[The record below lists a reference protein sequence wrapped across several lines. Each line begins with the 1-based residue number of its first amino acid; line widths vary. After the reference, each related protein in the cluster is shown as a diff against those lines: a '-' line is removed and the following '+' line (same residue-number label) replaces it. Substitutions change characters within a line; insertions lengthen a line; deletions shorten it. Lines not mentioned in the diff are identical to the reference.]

1 MKRTIALLF
10 ACLMIVTTVPANVA
24 AQSSDSIAFG
34 IEYDYSNINADV
46 ESMIGLDLTEIFQEV
61 MAAGDDAGIDLLIGR
76 VTTGTTT
83 IVFEQYDGDIA
94 TLDVDG
100 TPTDFSTKITELTVR
115 HGVLDDFAVNAEW
128 DDSYAGIELTV
139 GYDAEQLFNADVLYT
154 EYFDANMG
162 LHGMDMEM
170 DIDAM
175 IEYSV
180 GISGELSGDG
190 ESLPFDVELKIGTS
204 YEINNGLLEVRM
216 DEPSP
221 VYNEMANLQP
231 GEQLAW
237 SCGDDDHD
245 DDHDDHGD
253 DHNDHDD
260 HGDDHDDHDDH
271 GDDHDDGEIEITD
284 QCSERNIHY
293 ETATSV
299 VFELTGIPTEELGL
313 PAGDF
318 DISITDS
325 VTDLYDGEVE
335 LFFMGGVME
344 LLDEPTQMITIDDGS
359 TLEVH
364 QAYASPTPLAFP
376 AMWAMMWANSV
387 VGSGDYPTIVDA
399 LMGNANFE
407 EIFGDFADG
416 ISGDGDD
423 DEDYFVCANL
433 NEISRDY
440 VNDGYDDCEDNSD
453 EEFWCTDNEGNSWQI
468 SAWDVNNG
476 WEDCPN
482 GEDET
487 MGPQYDLYI
496 EMLSS
501 SEDEMEFD
509 YSVNGLDYNEDYEI
523 SWTVTND
530 EGTTSDAGSM
540 VVTQKDDA
548 YGYEMASIDGP
559 GEYCIDVEVT
569 RLSDDVIISEEERC
583 DSVSRDLEPS
593 DKVVT
598 IVEAIGESTLENAL
612 EIFGDN
618 LDNRLSNF
626 EDDFDVAYEDGMAY
640 ALFDAEEDRFVGFQL
655 VASPGGTQW
664 YTLIGPESNAY
675 GTPTRGVSVTYFTG
689 IAAQEE
695 AEVIEDQTELADLV
709 DLTTHNTNEVEAVNE
724 GIDPET
730 LPDEEVPDI
739 TNVTEEDVSSFLPFV
754 SPLMTVSIIALAG
767 MFVTIRS
774 KDEE

>member
-10 ACLMIVTTVPANVA
+10 ACLMIVTTIPANVA
-24 AQSSDSIAFG
+24 AQDAEPIAFG
-34 IEYDYSNINADV
+34 IEYDYSNLNADI

-83 IVFEQYDGDIA
+83 IVFEQYDGDMV

-128 DDSYAGIELTV
+128 DDSYAGIELTI

-170 DIDAM
+170 EIDAM

-221 VYNEMANLQP
+221 VYNEMTNLQP
-231 GEQLAW
+231 GELLGW
-237 SCGDDDHD
+237 SCNADEGSDSPSTSD
-245 DDHDDHGD
+245 
-253 DHNDHDD
+253 
-260 HGDDHDDHDDH
+260 
-271 GDDHDDGEIEITD
+271 DDGEIGVTD

-335 LFFMGGVME
+335 LFFMGGAMK
-344 LLDEPTQMITIDDGS
+344 LLDEPSQMITIDDGS

-399 LMGNANFE
+399 LMGNDNFE

-416 ISGDGDD
+416 ISGDGED

-440 VNDGYDDCEDNSD
+440 VYDGYDDCEDNSD

-468 SAWDVNNG
+468 SVWDVNNG

-487 MGPQYDLYI
+487 MGPQYDIYI
-496 EMLSS
+496 YMMGS

-509 YSVNGLDYNEDYEI
+509 YEVHGLDDNEDYEV

-540 VVTQKDDA
+540 AVTDQYDV
-548 YGYEMASIDGP
+548 YNSEIASINGP
-559 GEYCIDVEVT
+559 GEYCIDIEVT
-569 RLSDDVIISEEERC
+569 RLSDDVMISESQEC
-583 DSVSRDLEPS
+583 DSVSRDMEPS
-593 DKVVT
+593 DKVIT

-612 EIFGDN
+612 EIFGEN
-618 LDNRLSNF
+618 LENRLSNF

-640 ALFDAEEDRFVGFQL
+640 ALFDTEDDRFVGFQV

-664 YTLIGPESNAY
+664 YTLIGPQSNAY

-689 IAAQEE
+689 LAAQEE

-709 DLTTHNTNEVEAVNE
+709 DLTTHNTDEVEAVNE

-730 LPDEEVPDI
+730 LPDDPVEPEGSTNEESNTTQD
-739 TNVTEEDVSSFLPFV
+739 EVSSLLPFV

>member
-1 MKRTIALLF
+1 MKRTVALLF
-10 ACLMIVTTVPANVA
+10 ACLMIVTTIPANVA
-24 AQSSDSIAFG
+24 AQDAVPEPIAFG

-46 ESMIGLDLTEIFQEV
+46 ESMIGLDLTEVFQEV
-61 MAAGDDAGIDLLIGR
+61 MAAGDDAGIDLLVGR
-76 VTTGTTT
+76 VTTGSTT
-83 IVFEQYDGDIA
+83 IVFEQYDGDMA
-94 TLDVDG
+94 TLEVDG
-100 TPTDFSTKITELTVR
+100 VQTDFSTKITELTVR
-115 HGVLDDFAVNAEW
+115 HGVLDDFAINAEW

-154 EYFDANMG
+154 EYFDADMG

-221 VYNEMANLQP
+221 VYNEMTNLQP
-231 GEQLAW
+231 GELLAW
-237 SCGDDDHD
+237 SCDGDEGSDPPSIS
-245 DDHDDHGD
+245 
-253 DHNDHDD
+253 N
-260 HGDDHDDHDDH
+260 
-271 GDDHDDGEIEITD
+271 DDGEIGVTD
-284 QCSERNIHY
+284 QCSDRNIHY
-293 ETATSV
+293 DTATSV

-325 VTDLYDGEVE
+325 VTDTYDGEVE
-335 LFFMGGVME
+335 LFFMGGAME
-344 LLDEPTQMITIDDGS
+344 LLDEPSQMITIDDGS

-407 EIFGDFADG
+407 EIFGDIADDIENDLDG
-416 ISGDGDD
+416 GDD
-423 DEDYFVCANL
+423 DNEYYFTCANL
-433 NEISRDY
+433 NEIPEDY
-440 VNDGYDDCEDNSD
+440 MQDGYDDCGDNSD
-453 EEFWCTDNEGNSWQI
+453 EEFFC
-468 SAWDVNNG
+468 NNG
-476 WEDCPN
+476 EEIPPGWVNDGYEDCQN

-487 MGPQYDLYI
+487 MGPQYNIYI
-496 EMLSS
+496 DMMDA

-509 YSVNGLDYNEDYEI
+509 YSVNGLDYNEDYEV
-523 SWTVTND
+523 SWTVTDD
-530 EGTTSDAGSM
+530 EGTTSDAGSIA
-540 VVTQKDDA
+540 VTQDDYA
-548 YGYEMASIDGP
+548 YGYATASINGP

-569 RLSDDVIISEEERC
+569 RLSDDVMISEEERC

-593 DKVVT
+593 DKVIT
-598 IVEAIGESTLENAL
+598 IVEAIGDSTLENAL

-618 LDNRLSNF
+618 LENRLSNF
-626 EDDFDVAYEDGMAY
+626 EDDFDIAYEDGMAY
-640 ALFDAEEDRFVGFQL
+640 ALFDAEDDRFVGFQV

-664 YTLIGPESNAY
+664 YTLIGPDSNAY
-675 GTPTRGVSVTYFTG
+675 GTPSRGVSITYFTG
-689 IAAQEE
+689 LAAQEE

-709 DLTTHNTNEVEAVNE
+709 DLTSHNTNEVEAVNE

-730 LPDEEVPDI
+730 LPEEVIPIVENLTDADG
-739 TNVTEEDVSSFLPFV
+739 TGLLPFV
-754 SPLMTVSIIALAG
+754 SPLMTISMIALAG

>member
-10 ACLMIVTTVPANVA
+10 ACLMIVTTIPANVA
-24 AQSSDSIAFG
+24 AQDAEPIAFG
-34 IEYDYSNINADV
+34 IEYDYSNINADI

-83 IVFEQYDGDIA
+83 IVFEQYDGDMV

-115 HGVLDDFAVNAEW
+115 HGILDDFAVNAEW

-154 EYFDANMG
+154 EYFDGNMG

-170 DIDAM
+170 EIDAM

-221 VYNEMANLQP
+221 VYSEMTNLQP

-237 SCGDDDHD
+237 SCNSDEGSDPASVSD
-245 DDHDDHGD
+245 
-253 DHNDHDD
+253 
-260 HGDDHDDHDDH
+260 
-271 GDDHDDGEIEITD
+271 DDGEIGVTD

-335 LFFMGGVME
+335 LFFMGGVMQ
-344 LLDEPTQMITIDDGS
+344 LLDEPSQMITIDDGS

-423 DEDYFVCANL
+423 DDEDYFVCANL
-433 NEISRDY
+433 NEISRDFMD
-440 VNDGYDDCEDNSD
+440 DGYDDCGDNSD
-453 EEFWCTDNEGNSWQI
+453 EEFWCTDNDGNSWQI
-468 SAWDVNNG
+468 SPWSVNDG

-496 EMLSS
+496 NMMGS
-501 SEDEMEFD
+501 SEDEMEFE
-509 YSVNGLDYNEDYEI
+509 YSVYGLDDNEDYEV

-540 VVTQKDDA
+540 AVTDQNDVLEA
-548 YGYEMASIDGP
+548 EIAEINGP
-559 GEYCIDVEVT
+559 GEYCVDVEVT
-569 RLSDDVIISEEERC
+569 RLSDDVMISESQEC
-583 DSVSRDLEPS
+583 DSVSRDMEPS
-593 DKVVT
+593 DKVIT

-612 EIFGDN
+612 EIFGEN
-618 LDNRLSNF
+618 LENRLSNF

-640 ALFDAEEDRFVGFQL
+640 ALFDTEDDRFVGFQL

-689 IAAQEE
+689 IAAQQE

-709 DLTTHNTNEVEAVNE
+709 DLTTHNTDEVEAVNE

-730 LPDEEVPDI
+730 LPDDPVDPEGSTNEESNTTQD
-739 TNVTEEDVSSFLPFV
+739 EVSSLLPFV

>member
-10 ACLMIVTTVPANVA
+10 TCLMIVTTIPANVA
-24 AQSSDSIAFG
+24 AEDAEPIAFG
-34 IEYDYSNINADV
+34 IEYDYSNINTDI

-83 IVFEQYDGDIA
+83 IVFEQYDGDMV

-128 DDSYAGIELTV
+128 DDSYAGIELTI

-221 VYNEMANLQP
+221 VYNEMTNLQP
-231 GEQLAW
+231 GEQLTW
-237 SCGDDDHD
+237 SCNADEGSDSPSTS
-245 DDHDDHGD
+245 
-253 DHNDHDD
+253 
-260 HGDDHDDHDDH
+260 
-271 GDDHDDGEIEITD
+271 DDGGEIGVTD

-335 LFFMGGVME
+335 LFFMGGVMQ
-344 LLDEPTQMITIDDGS
+344 LLDEPSQMITIDDGS

-416 ISGDGDD
+416 ITGGDGDD

-433 NEISRDY
+433 NEISRDFMD
-440 VNDGYDDCEDNSD
+440 DGYDDCGDNSD
-453 EEFWCTDNEGNSWQI
+453 EEFWCTDNDGNSWQI
-468 SAWDVNNG
+468 SPWSVNDG

-487 MGPQYDLYI
+487 MGPQYDIYI
-496 EMLSS
+496 NMMGS

-509 YSVNGLDYNEDYEI
+509 YEVHGLDDNEDYEV

-540 VVTQKDDA
+540 AVTDQYDV
-548 YGYEMASIDGP
+548 YNSEIASINGP
-559 GEYCIDVEVT
+559 GEYCIDIEVT
-569 RLSDDVIISEEERC
+569 RLSDDVMISESQEC
-583 DSVSRDLEPS
+583 DSVSRDMEPS
-593 DKVVT
+593 DKVIT

-612 EIFGDN
+612 EIFGEN
-618 LDNRLSNF
+618 LENRLSNF
-626 EDDFDVAYEDGMAY
+626 EDDFDIAYEDGMAY
-640 ALFDAEEDRFVGFQL
+640 ALFDTEDDRFVGFQV

-675 GTPTRGVSVTYFTG
+675 GTPTRGVSITYFTG

-709 DLTTHNTNEVEAVNE
+709 DLTTHNTDEVEAVNE

-730 LPDEEVPDI
+730 LPEDPVDPEGGTEGETNTTQEEA
-739 TNVTEEDVSSFLPFV
+739 SSLLPFV
-754 SPLMTVSIIALAG
+754 SPLMTVSMIALAG

>member
-10 ACLMIVTTVPANVA
+10 TCLMIVTTIPANVA
-24 AQSSDSIAFG
+24 AEDSDPIAFG
-34 IEYDYSNINADV
+34 IEYDYSNLNADV
-46 ESMIGLDLTEIFQEV
+46 ESMIGLDLTEVFQEV

-76 VTTGTTT
+76 VTSGTTT
-83 IVFEQYDGDIA
+83 IVFEQYDGDTA
-94 TLDVDG
+94 TVDVDG
-100 TPTDFSTKITELTVR
+100 TPTDFATKITELTVR

-128 DDSYAGIELTV
+128 DDSYAGIELTI

-154 EYFDANMG
+154 EYFDDNME

-190 ESLPFDVELKIGTS
+190 EALPFDVELKIGTS
-204 YEINNGLLEVRM
+204 YEINNGLIEIRM
-216 DEPSP
+216 NEPSP
-221 VYNEMANLQP
+221 LYNKMVNLQP
-231 GEQLAW
+231 GEELYW
-237 SCGDDDHD
+237 SCGDDAEAPSVS
-245 DDHDDHGD
+245 
-253 DHNDHDD
+253 N
-260 HGDDHDDHDDH
+260 
-271 GDDHDDGEIEITD
+271 DDGEIRVTD
-284 QCSERNIHY
+284 QCPERNIHY

-335 LFFMGGVME
+335 IFFMGGGMQ
-344 LLDEPTQMITIDDGS
+344 LLDEPSQTITIDDGS

-364 QAYASPTPLAFP
+364 QAYASPTPIAFP

-387 VGSGDYPTIVDA
+387 VGSGDYPTIVDS
-399 LMGNANFE
+399 LIGNENFD
-407 EIFGDFADG
+407 EIFGSMIDDIG
-416 ISGDGDD
+416 NDD
-423 DEDYFVCANL
+423 DDDNYFVCANL

-440 VNDGYDDCEDNSD
+440 MDDGYDDCEDNSD
-453 EEFWCTDNEGNSWQI
+453 EEFWCTDDDGNSWDI
-468 SAWDVNNG
+468 GPWGVNDG

-487 MGPQYDLYI
+487 MGPQYDIYI
-496 EMLSS
+496 DMMET
-501 SEDEMEFD
+501 SEDDIEFE
-509 YSVNGLDYNEDYEI
+509 YSIYGLDYDEDYEV

-530 EGTTSDAGSM
+530 EDTTLDAGSKA
-540 VVTQKDDA
+540 VSGDYQIYGDDT
-548 YGYEMASIDGP
+548 ASINGP
-559 GEYCIDVEVT
+559 GEYCIDVQVT
-569 RLSDDVIISEEERC
+569 RVNDNVMVSEEQEC
-583 DSVSRDLEPS
+583 DSVSRDMEPS
-593 DKVVT
+593 DKVKT

-612 EIFGDN
+612 EIFGTN
-618 LDNRLSNF
+618 LENRLSSF
-626 EDDFDVAYEDGMAY
+626 EDDFDIAYEDGMAY
-640 ALFDAEEDRFVGFQL
+640 ALFDAEDDRFVGFQV

-675 GTPTRGVSVTYFTG
+675 GTPTRGVSITYFTG

-695 AEVIEDQTELADLV
+695 AELIEDQTELTDLV
-709 DLTTHNTNEVEAVNE
+709 DVTTHNTDEVEAVNE

-730 LPDEEVPDI
+730 LPEDPAGGTEGETDSTEDE
-739 TNVTEEDVSSFLPFV
+739 SSSLLPFV

>member
-1 MKRTIALLF
+1 M
-10 ACLMIVTTVPANVA
+10 
-24 AQSSDSIAFG
+24 
-34 IEYDYSNINADV
+34 
-46 ESMIGLDLTEIFQEV
+46 
-61 MAAGDDAGIDLLIGR
+61 
-76 VTTGTTT
+76 
-83 IVFEQYDGDIA
+83 
-94 TLDVDG
+94 
-100 TPTDFSTKITELTVR
+100 TVR

-154 EYFDANMG
+154 EYFDADMG

-170 DIDAM
+170 EIDAM

-221 VYNEMANLQP
+221 VYNEMTNLQP

-237 SCGDDDHD
+237 SCNADEGSDSPSTSD
-245 DDHDDHGD
+245 
-253 DHNDHDD
+253 
-260 HGDDHDDHDDH
+260 
-271 GDDHDDGEIEITD
+271 DDGEIGVTD

-335 LFFMGGVME
+335 LFFMGGAMK
-344 LLDEPTQMITIDDGS
+344 LLDEPSQMITIDDGS

-399 LMGNANFE
+399 LMGNDNFE

-440 VNDGYDDCEDNSD
+440 VYDGYDDCEDNSD

-468 SAWDVNNG
+468 SVWDVNNG

-487 MGPQYDLYI
+487 MGPQYDIYI
-496 EMLSS
+496 NMMGS

-509 YSVNGLDYNEDYEI
+509 YEVHGLDYNEDYEV

-540 VVTQKDDA
+540 AVTDQNDV
-548 YGYEMASIDGP
+548 YEAEIAEINGP
-559 GEYCIDVEVT
+559 GEYCIDIEVT
-569 RLSDDVIISEEERC
+569 RLSDDVMISESQEC
-583 DSVSRDLEPS
+583 DSVSRDMEPS
-593 DKVVT
+593 DKVIT

-612 EIFGDN
+612 EIFGEN
-618 LDNRLSNF
+618 LENRLSNF

-640 ALFDAEEDRFVGFQL
+640 ALFDTEDDRFVGFQV

-664 YTLIGPESNAY
+664 YTLIGPQSNAY

-689 IAAQEE
+689 LAAQEE

-709 DLTTHNTNEVEAVNE
+709 DLTTHNTDEVEAVNE

-730 LPDEEVPDI
+730 LPDDPVEPEGSTNEESNTTQD
-739 TNVTEEDVSSFLPFV
+739 EVSSLLPFV

>member
-1 MKRTIALLF
+1 MKRAIALLF
-10 ACLMIVTTVPANVA
+10 TCLMIVTTVPANVA
-24 AQSSDSIAFG
+24 AEDAEPIAFG
-34 IEYDYSNINADV
+34 IEYDYSNINTDI

-83 IVFEQYDGDIA
+83 IVFEQYDGDMV

-128 DDSYAGIELTV
+128 DDSYAGIELTI

-221 VYNEMANLQP
+221 VYNEMVNLQP
-231 GEQLAW
+231 GEELGWDCGSDETYVDSW
-237 SCGDDDHD
+237 SGGVEIGDV
-245 DDHDDHGD
+245 
-253 DHNDHDD
+253 
-260 HGDDHDDHDDH
+260 
-271 GDDHDDGEIEITD
+271 
-284 QCSERNIHY
+284 CSEHNIHY

-335 LFFMGGVME
+335 LFFMGGAMQ
-344 LLDEPTQMITIDDGS
+344 LLDEPSQMITIDDGS

-399 LMGNANFE
+399 LMGNSNFE
-407 EIFGDFADG
+407 EIFGDFADEIEG
-416 ISGDGDD
+416 ELEGGDD
-423 DEDYFVCANL
+423 DEYYFTCANL
-433 NEISRDY
+433 NEIPEDY
-440 VNDGYDDCEDNSD
+440 LQDGYDDCGDNSD
-453 EEFWCTDNEGNSWQI
+453 EEFFC
-468 SAWDVNNG
+468 NNG
-476 WEDCPN
+476 DEIPPGWVNDGYEDCEN

-496 EMLSS
+496 DMMSS

-509 YSVNGLDYNEDYEI
+509 YSIYGLDYDEDYEV

-530 EGTTSDAGSM
+530 EGATSDAGSM
-540 VVTQKDDA
+540 VVTQDDYA
-548 YGYEMASIDGP
+548 YGYETASINGP

-569 RLSDDVIISEEERC
+569 RLSDDVMISESQEC
-583 DSVSRDLEPS
+583 DSVSRDMEPS
-593 DKVVT
+593 DKVIT

-612 EIFGDN
+612 EIFGEN
-618 LDNRLSNF
+618 LENRLSNF
-626 EDDFDVAYEDGMAY
+626 EDDFDIAYEDGMAY
-640 ALFDAEEDRFVGFQL
+640 ALFDTEDDRFVGFQV

-709 DLTTHNTNEVEAVNE
+709 DLTTHNTDEVEAVNE

-730 LPDEEVPDI
+730 LPEDPVDPEGGTEGETNTTVIADEEA
-739 TNVTEEDVSSFLPFV
+739 SSLLPFV
-754 SPLMTVSIIALAG
+754 SPLMTVSMIALAG

>member
-10 ACLMIVTTVPANVA
+10 ACLMIVTTIPANVA
-24 AQSSDSIAFG
+24 AQDAEPIAFG
-34 IEYDYSNINADV
+34 IEYDYSNINADI

-83 IVFEQYDGDIA
+83 IVFEQYDGDMV

-115 HGVLDDFAVNAEW
+115 HGILDDFAVNAEW

-154 EYFDANMG
+154 EYFDGNMG

-170 DIDAM
+170 DIEAM

-221 VYNEMANLQP
+221 VYSEMTNLQP

-237 SCGDDDHD
+237 SCNSDEGSDPASVSD
-245 DDHDDHGD
+245 
-253 DHNDHDD
+253 
-260 HGDDHDDHDDH
+260 
-271 GDDHDDGEIEITD
+271 DDGEIGVTD

-293 ETATSV
+293 ETATTV

-335 LFFMGGVME
+335 LFFMGGVMQ
-344 LLDEPTQMITIDDGS
+344 LLDEPSQMITIDDGS

-399 LMGNANFE
+399 LMGNDNFE

-423 DEDYFVCANL
+423 DDEDYFVCANL
-433 NEISRDY
+433 NEISRDFMD
-440 VNDGYDDCEDNSD
+440 DGYDDCGDNSD
-453 EEFWCTDNEGNSWQI
+453 EEFWCTDNDGNSWQI
-468 SAWDVNNG
+468 SPWSVNDG

-496 EMLSS
+496 NMMGS
-501 SEDEMEFD
+501 SEDEMEFE
-509 YSVNGLDYNEDYEI
+509 YSVYGLDDNEDYEV

-540 VVTQKDDA
+540 AVTDQNDVLEA
-548 YGYEMASIDGP
+548 EIAEINGP
-559 GEYCIDVEVT
+559 GEYCVDVEVT
-569 RLSDDVIISEEERC
+569 RLSDDVMISESQEC
-583 DSVSRDLEPS
+583 DSVSRDMEPS
-593 DKVVT
+593 DKVIT

-612 EIFGDN
+612 EIFGEN
-618 LDNRLSNF
+618 LENRLSNF

-640 ALFDAEEDRFVGFQL
+640 ALFDTEDDRFVGFQL

-689 IAAQEE
+689 IAAQQE

-709 DLTTHNTNEVEAVNE
+709 DLTTHNTDEVEAVNE

-730 LPDEEVPDI
+730 LPDDPVDPEGSTNEESNTTQEEV
-739 TNVTEEDVSSFLPFV
+739 SSLLPFV

>member
-1 MKRTIALLF
+1 MKRTIAVLF
-10 ACLMIVTTVPANVA
+10 TCLMIITTVPANVA
-24 AQSSDSIAFG
+24 AQTSSESSESIAFG

-46 ESMIGLDLTEIFQEV
+46 ESMIGLDLTEVFQEV

-83 IVFEQYDGDIA
+83 IVFEQYDGDMV

-100 TPTDFSTKITELTVR
+100 TQTDFSTKITELTVR
-115 HGVLDDFAVNAEW
+115 HGVLDDFAVNVEW
-128 DDSYAGIELTV
+128 EDSYAGIELTV

-170 DIDAM
+170 EIDAM

-221 VYNEMANLQP
+221 MYDAMVNLQP
-231 GEQLAW
+231 GEDLYW
-237 SCGDDDHD
+237 SCEDNIDAPSIS
-245 DDHDDHGD
+245 
-253 DHNDHDD
+253 N
-260 HGDDHDDHDDH
+260 
-271 GDDHDDGEIEITD
+271 DDGEVNVQD

-299 VFELTGIPTEELGL
+299 IFELTGIPTEELGL

-325 VTDLYDGEVE
+325 VTDLYDGEIE
-335 LFFMGGVME
+335 NFFMGGVMQ
-344 LLDEPTQMITIDDGS
+344 LLDEPSQMITIDDGS

-364 QAYASPTPLAFP
+364 QAYASPTPIAFP

-423 DEDYFVCANL
+423 DERYFTCANL
-433 NEISRDY
+433 NEISEDY
-440 VNDGYDDCEDNSD
+440 MQDGYDDCGDNSD
-453 EEFWCTDNEGNSWQI
+453 EEFWCTDDDGNSWQI
-468 SAWDVNNG
+468 NVWDVNNG

-487 MGPQYDLYI
+487 MGPQYEIYL
-496 EMLSS
+496 EMLDS

-509 YSVNGLDYNEDYEI
+509 YRVYGLDYEEDYEI
-523 SWTVTND
+523 SWTVTDD

-540 VVTQKDDA
+540 AV
-548 YGYEMASIDGP
+548 IDQNDVYKAEIAEINGP
-559 GEYCIDVEVT
+559 GEYCIDIEVT
-569 RLSDDVIISEEERC
+569 RLSDDVMISESQECR
-583 DSVSRDLEPS
+583 SVSRDLDPS
-593 DKVVT
+593 DKVIT
-598 IVEAIGESTLENAL
+598 IVEAIGESTLDNAL
-612 EIFGDN
+612 EIFGEN
-618 LDNRLSNF
+618 LENRLSNF
-626 EDDFDVAYEDGMAY
+626 EDDFDIAYEDGMAY
-640 ALFDAEEDRFVGFQL
+640 ALFDAEDNRFVGFQV

-664 YTLIGPESNAY
+664 YTLIGPDSNAY
-675 GTPTRGVSVTYFTG
+675 GTPSRGVSITYFTG
-689 IAAQEE
+689 LAAQEE

-709 DLTTHNTNEVEAVNE
+709 DVTSHNTNEVEAVNE

-730 LPDEEVPDI
+730 LP
-739 TNVTEEDVSSFLPFV
+739 EDVVPVIQNLTDVDDESLLPFV
-754 SPLMTVSIIALAG
+754 SPLMTVSMIALAG

>member
-100 TPTDFSTKITELTVR
+100 TSTDFSTKITELTVR

-154 EYFDANMG
+154 EYFDANMD

-204 YEINNGLLEVRM
+204 YEINNGLLEVRI

-221 VYNEMANLQP
+221 VYNEMVNLQP
-231 GEQLAW
+231 GEELGWDCGSDEAYVDSW
-237 SCGDDDHD
+237 SGGVEIGDV
-245 DDHDDHGD
+245 
-253 DHNDHDD
+253 
-260 HGDDHDDHDDH
+260 
-271 GDDHDDGEIEITD
+271 
-284 QCSERNIHY
+284 CSEHNIHY

-335 LFFMGGVME
+335 LFFMGGAME

-407 EIFGDFADG
+407 EIFGDIAEGIENDLDG
-416 ISGDGDD
+416 GDD
-423 DEDYFVCANL
+423 DDQNYFTCANL
-433 NEISRDY
+433 NEIPYDY
-440 VNDGYDDCEDNSD
+440 LEDGYDDCGDNSD
-453 EEFWCTDNEGNSWQI
+453 EEFFC
-468 SAWDVNNG
+468 NNG
-476 WEDCPN
+476 EQIPPGWVNDGYGDCQN

-569 RLSDDVIISEEERC
+569 RLSDDVMISEEERC

-689 IAAQEE
+689 IAAQQE

-730 LPDEEVPDI
+730 LPDEEVPEL
-739 TNVTEEDVSSFLPFV
+739 TNVTKEDVSSFLPFV

>member
-10 ACLMIVTTVPANVA
+10 ACLMIVTTIPANVA
-24 AQSSDSIAFG
+24 AQDAEPIAFG
-34 IEYDYSNINADV
+34 IEYDYSNINADI

-83 IVFEQYDGDIA
+83 IVFEQYDGDMV

-115 HGVLDDFAVNAEW
+115 HGILDDFAVNAEW

-154 EYFDANMG
+154 EYFDGNMG

-170 DIDAM
+170 DIEAM

-221 VYNEMANLQP
+221 VYSEMTNLQP

-237 SCGDDDHD
+237 SCNSDEGSDPASVSD
-245 DDHDDHGD
+245 
-253 DHNDHDD
+253 
-260 HGDDHDDHDDH
+260 
-271 GDDHDDGEIEITD
+271 DDGEIGVTD

-335 LFFMGGVME
+335 LFFMGGVMQ
-344 LLDEPTQMITIDDGS
+344 LLDEPSQMITIDDGS

-399 LMGNANFE
+399 LMGNDNFE

-423 DEDYFVCANL
+423 DDEDYFVCANL
-433 NEISRDY
+433 NEISRDFMD
-440 VNDGYDDCEDNSD
+440 DGYDDCGDNSD
-453 EEFWCTDNEGNSWQI
+453 EEFWCTDNDGNSWQI
-468 SAWDVNNG
+468 SPWSVNDG

-496 EMLSS
+496 NMMGS
-501 SEDEMEFD
+501 SEDEMEFE
-509 YSVNGLDYNEDYEI
+509 YSVYGLDDNEDYEV

-540 VVTQKDDA
+540 AVTDQNDVLEA
-548 YGYEMASIDGP
+548 EIAEINGP
-559 GEYCIDVEVT
+559 GEYCVDVEVT
-569 RLSDDVIISEEERC
+569 RLSDDVMISESQEC
-583 DSVSRDLEPS
+583 DSVSRDMEPS
-593 DKVVT
+593 DKVIT

-612 EIFGDN
+612 EIFGEN
-618 LDNRLSNF
+618 LENRLSNF
-626 EDDFDVAYEDGMAY
+626 EDDFDIAYEDGMAY
-640 ALFDAEEDRFVGFQL
+640 ALFDTEDDRFVGFQL

-689 IAAQEE
+689 IAAQQE

-709 DLTTHNTNEVEAVNE
+709 DLTTHNTDEVEAVNE

-730 LPDEEVPDI
+730 LPDDPVDPEGSTNEESNTTQEEV
-739 TNVTEEDVSSFLPFV
+739 SSLLPFV

>member
-10 ACLMIVTTVPANVA
+10 TCLMIVTTIPANVA
-24 AQSSDSIAFG
+24 AEDAEPIAFG
-34 IEYDYSNINADV
+34 IEYDYSNINTDI

-83 IVFEQYDGDIA
+83 IVFEQYDGDMV

-128 DDSYAGIELTV
+128 DDSYAGIELTI

-221 VYNEMANLQP
+221 VYNEMTNLQP
-231 GEQLAW
+231 GEKLTW
-237 SCGDDDHD
+237 SCNADEGSDSPSTS
-245 DDHDDHGD
+245 
-253 DHNDHDD
+253 
-260 HGDDHDDHDDH
+260 
-271 GDDHDDGEIEITD
+271 DDGGEIGVTD

-335 LFFMGGVME
+335 LFFMGGVMQ
-344 LLDEPTQMITIDDGS
+344 LLDEPSQMITIDDGS

-416 ISGDGDD
+416 ITGGDGDD

-433 NEISRDY
+433 NEISRDFMD
-440 VNDGYDDCEDNSD
+440 DGYDDCGDNSD
-453 EEFWCTDNEGNSWQI
+453 EEFWCTDNDGNSWQI
-468 SAWDVNNG
+468 SPWSVNDG

-487 MGPQYDLYI
+487 MGPQYDIYI
-496 EMLSS
+496 NMMGS

-509 YSVNGLDYNEDYEI
+509 YEVHGLDDNEDYEV

-540 VVTQKDDA
+540 AVTDQYDV
-548 YGYEMASIDGP
+548 YNSEIASINGP
-559 GEYCIDVEVT
+559 GEYCIDIEVT
-569 RLSDDVIISEEERC
+569 RLSDDVMISESQEC
-583 DSVSRDLEPS
+583 DSVSRDMEPS
-593 DKVVT
+593 DKVIT

-612 EIFGDN
+612 EIFGEN
-618 LDNRLSNF
+618 LENRLSNF
-626 EDDFDVAYEDGMAY
+626 EDDFDIAYEDGMAY
-640 ALFDAEEDRFVGFQL
+640 ALFDTEDDRFVGFQV

-675 GTPTRGVSVTYFTG
+675 GTPTRGVSITYFTG

-709 DLTTHNTNEVEAVNE
+709 DLTTHNTDEVDAVNE

-730 LPDEEVPDI
+730 LPEDPVDPEGGTEGETNTTQEEA
-739 TNVTEEDVSSFLPFV
+739 SSLLPFV
-754 SPLMTVSIIALAG
+754 SPLMTVSMIALAG

>member
-10 ACLMIVTTVPANVA
+10 ACLMIVTTIPANVA
-24 AQSSDSIAFG
+24 AEDAEPIAFG
-34 IEYDYSNINADV
+34 IEYDYSNLNTDI

-83 IVFEQYDGDIA
+83 IVFEQYDGDMV

-154 EYFDANMG
+154 EYFDEDMG

-170 DIDAM
+170 EIDAM

-221 VYNEMANLQP
+221 VYNEMVNLQP

-237 SCGDDDHD
+237 SCNSDEGSDPASISD
-245 DDHDDHGD
+245 
-253 DHNDHDD
+253 
-260 HGDDHDDHDDH
+260 
-271 GDDHDDGEIEITD
+271 DDGEIGVTD

-335 LFFMGGVME
+335 LFFMGGAMK
-344 LLDEPTQMITIDDGS
+344 LLDEPSQMITIDDGS

-416 ISGDGDD
+416 IAGDGED

-433 NEISRDY
+433 NEISRDFMD
-440 VNDGYDDCEDNSD
+440 DGYDDCGDNSD
-453 EEFWCTDNEGNSWQI
+453 EEFWCTDNDGNSWQI
-468 SAWDVNNG
+468 SPWSVNDG

-487 MGPQYDLYI
+487 MGPQYDIYI
-496 EMLSS
+496 NMMGS

-509 YSVNGLDYNEDYEI
+509 YEVRGLDYNEDYEV

-540 VVTQKDDA
+540 AVTDQNDV
-548 YGYEMASIDGP
+548 YEAEIAEINGP
-559 GEYCIDVEVT
+559 GEYCIDIEVT
-569 RLSDDVIISEEERC
+569 RLSDDVMISESQEC
-583 DSVSRDLEPS
+583 DSVSRDMEPS
-593 DKVVT
+593 DKVIT

-612 EIFGDN
+612 EIFGEN
-618 LDNRLSNF
+618 LENRLSNF
-626 EDDFDVAYEDGMAY
+626 EDDFDIAYEDGMAY
-640 ALFDAEEDRFVGFQL
+640 ALFDAEDDRFVGFQV

-664 YTLIGPESNAY
+664 YTLIGPQSNAY

-689 IAAQEE
+689 LAAQEE

-709 DLTTHNTNEVEAVNE
+709 DLTTHNTDEVEAVNE

-730 LPDEEVPDI
+730 LPEESTEGETNTTQDE
-739 TNVTEEDVSSFLPFV
+739 VSNLLPFV

>member
-10 ACLMIVTTVPANVA
+10 TCLMIVTTIPANVA
-24 AQSSDSIAFG
+24 AQDSAPIAFG
-34 IEYDYSNINADV
+34 IEYDYSNMNADI
-46 ESMIGLDLTEIFQEV
+46 ESMIGLDLTEVFQEV
-61 MAAGDDAGIDLLIGR
+61 MAAGDDAGIDLLIGT

-83 IVFEQYDGDIA
+83 IVFEQYDGDMA

-100 TPTDFSTKITELTVR
+100 VQTDFSTKITELTVR
-115 HGVLDDFAVNAEW
+115 HGVLDDFAINAEW

-154 EYFDANMG
+154 EYFDDNMG

-180 GISGELSGDG
+180 GISGEISGDG

-221 VYNEMANLQP
+221 VYNEMVNLQP
-231 GEQLAW
+231 GEELYW
-237 SCGDDDHD
+237 SC
-245 DDHDDHGD
+245 
-253 DHNDHDD
+253 
-260 HGDDHDDHDDH
+260 
-271 GDDHDDGEIEITD
+271 DGEEGSDPPSISNDYGEIGVTD
-284 QCSERNIHY
+284 QCSDRNIHY
-293 ETATSV
+293 DTATSV

-325 VTDLYDGEVE
+325 VTDTYDGEVE
-335 LFFMGGVME
+335 LFFMGGAME
-344 LLDEPTQMITIDDGS
+344 LLDEPSQMITIDDGS

-407 EIFGDFADG
+407 EIFGDIADDIENDLDG
-416 ISGDGDD
+416 GDD
-423 DEDYFVCANL
+423 DNEYYFTCANL
-433 NEISRDY
+433 NEIPEDY
-440 VNDGYDDCEDNSD
+440 MQDGYDDCGDNSD
-453 EEFWCTDNEGNSWQI
+453 EEFFC
-468 SAWDVNNG
+468 NNG
-476 WEDCPN
+476 EEIPPSWVNDGYEDCQN

-487 MGPQYDLYI
+487 MGPQYNIYI
-496 EMLSS
+496 DMMDA

-509 YSVNGLDYNEDYEI
+509 YSVNGLDYNEDYEV
-523 SWTVTND
+523 SWTVTDD
-530 EGTTSDAGSM
+530 EGTTSDAGSIA
-540 VVTQKDDA
+540 VTQDDYA
-548 YGYEMASIDGP
+548 YGYATASINGP

-593 DKVVT
+593 DKVIT

-618 LDNRLSNF
+618 LENRLSNF
-626 EDDFDVAYEDGMAY
+626 EDDFDIAYEDGMAY
-640 ALFDAEEDRFVGFQL
+640 ALFDAEDDRFVGFQV

-664 YTLIGPESNAY
+664 YTLIGPDSNAY
-675 GTPTRGVSVTYFTG
+675 GTPSRGVSITYFTG
-689 IAAQEE
+689 LAAQEE

-709 DLTTHNTNEVEAVNE
+709 DLTSHNTNEVEAVNE

-730 LPDEEVPDI
+730 LPEEVIPIVENLSDADG
-739 TNVTEEDVSSFLPFV
+739 TGLLPFV
-754 SPLMTVSIIALAG
+754 SPLMTISMIALAG

>member
-10 ACLMIVTTVPANVA
+10 TCLMIVTTIPANVA
-24 AQSSDSIAFG
+24 AEDSDPIAFG
-34 IEYDYSNINADV
+34 IEYDYSNLNADV
-46 ESMIGLDLTEIFQEV
+46 ESMIGLDLTEVFQEV

-76 VTTGTTT
+76 VTSGTTT
-83 IVFEQYDGDIA
+83 IVFEQYDGDTA
-94 TLDVDG
+94 TVDVDG
-100 TPTDFSTKITELTVR
+100 TPTDFATKITELTVR

-128 DDSYAGIELTV
+128 DDSYAGIELTI

-154 EYFDANMG
+154 EYFDDNME

-190 ESLPFDVELKIGTS
+190 EALPFDVELKIGTS
-204 YEINNGLLEVRM
+204 YEINNGLIEIRM
-216 DEPSP
+216 NEPSP
-221 VYNEMANLQP
+221 LYNKMVNLQP
-231 GEQLAW
+231 GEELYW
-237 SCGDDDHD
+237 SCGDDAEAPSVS
-245 DDHDDHGD
+245 
-253 DHNDHDD
+253 N
-260 HGDDHDDHDDH
+260 
-271 GDDHDDGEIEITD
+271 DDGEIRVTD
-284 QCSERNIHY
+284 QCPERNIHY

-335 LFFMGGVME
+335 IFFMGGAMQ
-344 LLDEPTQMITIDDGS
+344 LLDEPSQTITIDDGS

-364 QAYASPTPLAFP
+364 QAYASPTPIAFP

-387 VGSGDYPTIVDA
+387 VGSGDYPTIVDS
-399 LMGNANFE
+399 LIGNENFD
-407 EIFGDFADG
+407 EIFGSMIDDIG
-416 ISGDGDD
+416 NDDD
-423 DEDYFVCANL
+423 DENYFVCANL

-440 VNDGYDDCEDNSD
+440 MDDGYDDCEDNSD
-453 EEFWCTDNEGNSWQI
+453 EEFWCTDDDGNSWDI
-468 SAWDVNNG
+468 GPWGVNDG

-487 MGPQYDLYI
+487 MGPQYDIYI
-496 EMLSS
+496 DMMET
-501 SEDEMEFD
+501 SEDDIEFE
-509 YSVNGLDYNEDYEI
+509 YSIYGLDYDEDYEV

-530 EGTTSDAGSM
+530 EDTTLDAGSKA
-540 VVTQKDDA
+540 VSGDYQIYGDDT
-548 YGYEMASIDGP
+548 ASINGP
-559 GEYCIDVEVT
+559 GEYCIDVQVT
-569 RLSDDVIISEEERC
+569 RVNDNVMVSEEQEC
-583 DSVSRDLEPS
+583 DSVSRDMEPS
-593 DKVVT
+593 DKVKT

-612 EIFGDN
+612 EIFGTN
-618 LDNRLSNF
+618 LENRLSSF
-626 EDDFDVAYEDGMAY
+626 EDDFDIAYEDGMAY
-640 ALFDAEEDRFVGFQL
+640 ALFDAEDDRFVGFQV

-675 GTPTRGVSVTYFTG
+675 GTPTRDLSITYFTG

-695 AEVIEDQTELADLV
+695 AEAIEDQTELTDLV
-709 DLTTHNTNEVEAVNE
+709 DVTTHNTDEVEAVNE

-730 LPDEEVPDI
+730 LPEDPAGGTEGETDSTEDE
-739 TNVTEEDVSSFLPFV
+739 SSSLLPFV

>member
-100 TPTDFSTKITELTVR
+100 TSTDFSTKITELTVR

-154 EYFDANMG
+154 EYFDANMD

-204 YEINNGLLEVRM
+204 YEINNGLLEVRI

-231 GEQLAW
+231 GEELGWDCGSDETYVDSW
-237 SCGDDDHD
+237 SGGVEIGDV
-245 DDHDDHGD
+245 
-253 DHNDHDD
+253 
-260 HGDDHDDHDDH
+260 
-271 GDDHDDGEIEITD
+271 
-284 QCSERNIHY
+284 CSEHNIHY

-335 LFFMGGVME
+335 LFFMGGAME

-407 EIFGDFADG
+407 EIFGDIAEGIENDLDG
-416 ISGDGDD
+416 GDD
-423 DEDYFVCANL
+423 DDQNYFTCANL
-433 NEISRDY
+433 NEIPYDY
-440 VNDGYDDCEDNSD
+440 LEDGYDDCGDNSD
-453 EEFWCTDNEGNSWQI
+453 EEFFC
-468 SAWDVNNG
+468 NNG
-476 WEDCPN
+476 EQIPPGWVNDGYGDCQN

-487 MGPQYDLYI
+487 IGPQYDIYI
-496 EMLSS
+496 DMMDA

-509 YSVNGLDYNEDYEI
+509 YSVYGLDYDEDYEV

-530 EGTTSDAGSM
+530 EGTTSDAGSIA
-540 VVTQKDDA
+540 VTEDYNA
-548 YGYEMASIDGP
+548 YGYATASIDGP

-569 RLSDDVIISEEERC
+569 RLSDNVMISEEEKC

-618 LDNRLSNF
+618 LENRLSNF

-640 ALFDAEEDRFVGFQL
+640 ALFDTEDDRFVGFQL

-689 IAAQEE
+689 IAAQQE

-730 LPDEEVPDI
+730 LPDEEVPDL

>member
-1 MKRTIALLF
+1 MKRTVALLF
-10 ACLMIVTTVPANVA
+10 ACLMIVTTIPANVA
-24 AQSSDSIAFG
+24 AQDSAPIAFG
-34 IEYDYSNINADV
+34 IEYDYSNMNADI
-46 ESMIGLDLTEIFQEV
+46 ESMIGLDLTEVFQEV
-61 MAAGDDAGIDLLIGR
+61 MAAGDDAGIDLLIGT

-83 IVFEQYDGDIA
+83 IVFEQYDGDMA

-100 TPTDFSTKITELTVR
+100 VQTDFSTKITELTVR
-115 HGVLDDFAVNAEW
+115 HGVLDDFAINAEW

-154 EYFDANMG
+154 EYFDDNMG

-180 GISGELSGDG
+180 GISGEISGDG

-221 VYNEMANLQP
+221 VYSEMVNLQP
-231 GEQLAW
+231 GEELYW
-237 SCGDDDHD
+237 SC
-245 DDHDDHGD
+245 
-253 DHNDHDD
+253 
-260 HGDDHDDHDDH
+260 
-271 GDDHDDGEIEITD
+271 DGEEGSDPPSISNDYGEIGVTD
-284 QCSERNIHY
+284 QCSDRNIHY
-293 ETATSV
+293 DTATSV

-325 VTDLYDGEVE
+325 VTDTYDGEVE
-335 LFFMGGVME
+335 LFFMGGAME
-344 LLDEPTQMITIDDGS
+344 LLDEPSQMITIDDGS

-407 EIFGDFADG
+407 EIFGDIADDIENDLDG
-416 ISGDGDD
+416 GDD
-423 DEDYFVCANL
+423 DNEYYFTCANL
-433 NEISRDY
+433 NEIPEDY
-440 VNDGYDDCEDNSD
+440 MQDGYDDCGDNSD
-453 EEFWCTDNEGNSWQI
+453 EEFFC
-468 SAWDVNNG
+468 NNG
-476 WEDCPN
+476 EEIPPSWVNDGYEDCQN

-487 MGPQYDLYI
+487 MGPQYNIYI
-496 EMLSS
+496 DMMDA

-509 YSVNGLDYNEDYEI
+509 YSVNGLDYNEDYEV
-523 SWTVTND
+523 SWTVTDD
-530 EGTTSDAGSM
+530 EGTTSDAGSIA
-540 VVTQKDDA
+540 VTQDDYA
-548 YGYEMASIDGP
+548 YGYATASINGP

-593 DKVVT
+593 DKVIT

-618 LDNRLSNF
+618 LENRLSNF
-626 EDDFDVAYEDGMAY
+626 EDDFDIAYEDGMAY
-640 ALFDAEEDRFVGFQL
+640 ALFDAEDDRFVGFQV

-664 YTLIGPESNAY
+664 YTLIGPDSNAY
-675 GTPTRGVSVTYFTG
+675 GTPSRGVSITYFTG
-689 IAAQEE
+689 LAAQEE

-709 DLTTHNTNEVEAVNE
+709 DLTSHNTNEVEAVNE

-730 LPDEEVPDI
+730 LPEEVIPIVENLSDADG
-739 TNVTEEDVSSFLPFV
+739 TGLLPFV
-754 SPLMTVSIIALAG
+754 SPLMTISMIALAG

>member
-1 MKRTIALLF
+1 
-10 ACLMIVTTVPANVA
+10 MIVTTIPANVA
-24 AQSSDSIAFG
+24 AEDAEPIAFG
-34 IEYDYSNINADV
+34 IEYDYSNINTDI

-83 IVFEQYDGDIA
+83 IVFEQYDGDMV

-128 DDSYAGIELTV
+128 DDSYAGIELTI

-162 LHGMDMEM
+162 LHGMDMKM

-221 VYNEMANLQP
+221 VYNEMTNLQP
-231 GEQLAW
+231 GEELGWDCGSDETYVDSW
-237 SCGDDDHD
+237 SGGVEIGDV
-245 DDHDDHGD
+245 
-253 DHNDHDD
+253 
-260 HGDDHDDHDDH
+260 
-271 GDDHDDGEIEITD
+271 
-284 QCSERNIHY
+284 CSEHNIHY

-335 LFFMGGVME
+335 LFFMGGAME
-344 LLDEPTQMITIDDGS
+344 LLDEPSQMITIDDGS

-387 VGSGDYPTIVDA
+387 IGSGDYPTIVDA

-407 EIFGDFADG
+407 EIFGDFADDFADEIG
-416 ISGDGDD
+416 GELEGGDD
-423 DEDYFVCANL
+423 DEYYFTCANL
-433 NEISRDY
+433 NEIPEDY
-440 VNDGYDDCEDNSD
+440 LQDGYDDCGDNSD
-453 EEFWCTDNEGNSWQI
+453 EEFFC
-468 SAWDVNNG
+468 NNG
-476 WEDCPN
+476 DEIPPSWVNDGEEDCQN

-496 EMLSS
+496 DMMSS

-509 YSVNGLDYNEDYEI
+509 YSIYGLDYDEDYEV

-540 VVTQKDDA
+540 VVTQDDYA
-548 YGYEMASIDGP
+548 YGYETASINGP

-569 RLSDDVIISEEERC
+569 RLSDDVMISESQEC
-583 DSVSRDLEPS
+583 DSVSRDMEPS
-593 DKVVT
+593 DKVIT

-612 EIFGDN
+612 EIFGEN
-618 LDNRLSNF
+618 LENRLSNF
-626 EDDFDVAYEDGMAY
+626 EDDFDIAYEDGMAY
-640 ALFDAEEDRFVGFQL
+640 ALFDTEDDRFVGFQV

-675 GTPTRGVSVTYFTG
+675 GTPTRGVSITYFTG

-709 DLTTHNTNEVEAVNE
+709 DLTTHNTDEVEAVNE

-730 LPDEEVPDI
+730 LPEDPVDPEGGTEGETNTTQEEA
-739 TNVTEEDVSSFLPFV
+739 SSLLPFV
-754 SPLMTVSIIALAG
+754 SPLMTVSMIALAG

>member
-10 ACLMIVTTVPANVA
+10 ACLMIVTTIPANVA
-24 AQSSDSIAFG
+24 AEDAEPIAFG
-34 IEYDYSNINADV
+34 IEYDYSNLNTDI

-83 IVFEQYDGDIA
+83 IVFEQYDGDMV

-154 EYFDANMG
+154 EYFDEDMG

-170 DIDAM
+170 EIDAM

-221 VYNEMANLQP
+221 VYNEMVNLQP

-237 SCGDDDHD
+237 SCNSDEGSDPASISD
-245 DDHDDHGD
+245 
-253 DHNDHDD
+253 
-260 HGDDHDDHDDH
+260 
-271 GDDHDDGEIEITD
+271 DDGEIGVTD

-335 LFFMGGVME
+335 LFFMGGAMK
-344 LLDEPTQMITIDDGS
+344 LLDEPSQMITIDDGS

-416 ISGDGDD
+416 IAGDGED

-433 NEISRDY
+433 NEISRDFMD
-440 VNDGYDDCEDNSD
+440 DGYDDCGDNSD
-453 EEFWCTDNEGNSWQI
+453 EEFWCTDNDGNSWQI
-468 SAWDVNNG
+468 SPWSVNDG

-487 MGPQYDLYI
+487 MGPQYDIYI
-496 EMLSS
+496 NMMGS

-509 YSVNGLDYNEDYEI
+509 YEVRGLDYNEDYEV

-540 VVTQKDDA
+540 AVTDQNDV
-548 YGYEMASIDGP
+548 YEAEIAEINGP
-559 GEYCIDVEVT
+559 GEYCIDIEVT
-569 RLSDDVIISEEERC
+569 RLSDDVMISESQEC
-583 DSVSRDLEPS
+583 DSVSRDMEPS
-593 DKVVT
+593 DKVIT

-612 EIFGDN
+612 EIFGEN
-618 LDNRLSNF
+618 LENRLSNF
-626 EDDFDVAYEDGMAY
+626 EDDFDIAYEDGMAY
-640 ALFDAEEDRFVGFQL
+640 ALFDAEDDRFVGFQV

-664 YTLIGPESNAY
+664 YTLIGPQSNAY

-689 IAAQEE
+689 LAAQEE

-709 DLTTHNTNEVEAVNE
+709 DLTTHNTDEVEAVNE

-730 LPDEEVPDI
+730 LPEESTEGETNTTQDE
-739 TNVTEEDVSSFLPFV
+739 VSSLLPFV

>member
-10 ACLMIVTTVPANVA
+10 ACLMIVTTIPANVA
-24 AQSSDSIAFG
+24 AQDAEPIAFG
-34 IEYDYSNINADV
+34 IEYDYSNINADI

-83 IVFEQYDGDIA
+83 IVFEQYDGDMV

-115 HGVLDDFAVNAEW
+115 HGILDDFAVNAEW

-154 EYFDANMG
+154 EYFDGNMG

-170 DIDAM
+170 DIEAM

-221 VYNEMANLQP
+221 VYSEMTNLQP

-237 SCGDDDHD
+237 SCNSDEGSDPASVSD
-245 DDHDDHGD
+245 
-253 DHNDHDD
+253 
-260 HGDDHDDHDDH
+260 
-271 GDDHDDGEIEITD
+271 DDGEIGVTD

-335 LFFMGGVME
+335 LFFMGGAMQ
-344 LLDEPTQMITIDDGS
+344 LLDEPSQMITIDDGS

-399 LMGNANFE
+399 LMGNDNFE

-423 DEDYFVCANL
+423 DDEDYFVCANL
-433 NEISRDY
+433 NEISRDFMD
-440 VNDGYDDCEDNSD
+440 DGYDDCGDNSD
-453 EEFWCTDNEGNSWQI
+453 EEFWCTDNDGNSWQI
-468 SAWDVNNG
+468 SPWSVNDG

-496 EMLSS
+496 NMMGS
-501 SEDEMEFD
+501 SEDEMEFE
-509 YSVNGLDYNEDYEI
+509 YSVYGLDDNEDYEV

-540 VVTQKDDA
+540 AVTDQNDV
-548 YGYEMASIDGP
+548 YEAEIAEINGP
-559 GEYCIDVEVT
+559 GEYCVDVEVT
-569 RLSDDVIISEEERC
+569 RLSDDVMISESQEC
-583 DSVSRDLEPS
+583 DSVSRDMEPS
-593 DKVVT
+593 DKVIT

-612 EIFGDN
+612 EIFGEN
-618 LDNRLSNF
+618 LENRLSNF

-640 ALFDAEEDRFVGFQL
+640 ALFDTEDDRFVGFQL

-689 IAAQEE
+689 IAAQQE

-709 DLTTHNTNEVEAVNE
+709 DLTTHNTDEVEAVNE

-730 LPDEEVPDI
+730 LPDDPVDPEGSTNEESNTTQEEV
-739 TNVTEEDVSSFLPFV
+739 SSLLPFV

>member
-10 ACLMIVTTVPANVA
+10 TCLMIVTTIPANVA
-24 AQSSDSIAFG
+24 AEDSDPIAFG
-34 IEYDYSNINADV
+34 IEYDYSNLNADV
-46 ESMIGLDLTEIFQEV
+46 ESMIGLDLTEVFQEV

-76 VTTGTTT
+76 VTSGTTT
-83 IVFEQYDGDIA
+83 IVFEQYDGDTA
-94 TLDVDG
+94 TVDVDG
-100 TPTDFSTKITELTVR
+100 TPTDFATKITELTVR

-128 DDSYAGIELTV
+128 DDSYAGIELTI

-154 EYFDANMG
+154 EYFDDNME

-190 ESLPFDVELKIGTS
+190 EALPFDVELKIGTS
-204 YEINNGLLEVRM
+204 YEINNGLIEIRM
-216 DEPSP
+216 NEPSP
-221 VYNEMANLQP
+221 LYNKMVNLQP
-231 GEQLAW
+231 GEELYW
-237 SCGDDDHD
+237 SCGD
-245 DDHDDHGD
+245 
-253 DHNDHDD
+253 NAETPSVSNE
-260 HGDDHDDHDDH
+260 
-271 GDDHDDGEIEITD
+271 DGEIHVTD
-284 QCSERNIHY
+284 QCPERNIHY

-335 LFFMGGVME
+335 IFFMGGGMQ
-344 LLDEPTQMITIDDGS
+344 LLDEPSQTITIDDGS

-364 QAYASPTPLAFP
+364 QAYASPTPIAFP

-387 VGSGDYPTIVDA
+387 VGSGDYPTIVDS
-399 LMGNANFE
+399 LIGNENFD
-407 EIFGDFADG
+407 EIFGSMIDDIG
-416 ISGDGDD
+416 NDD
-423 DEDYFVCANL
+423 DDDNYFVCANL

-440 VNDGYDDCEDNSD
+440 MDDGYDDCEDNSD
-453 EEFWCTDNEGNSWQI
+453 EEFWCTDDDGNSWDI
-468 SAWDVNNG
+468 GPWGVNDG

-487 MGPQYDLYI
+487 MGPQYDIYI
-496 EMLSS
+496 DMMET
-501 SEDEMEFD
+501 SEDDIEFE
-509 YSVNGLDYNEDYEI
+509 YSIYGLDYDEDYEV

-530 EGTTSDAGSM
+530 EDTTLDAGSKA
-540 VVTQKDDA
+540 VSGDYQIYGDDT
-548 YGYEMASIDGP
+548 ASINGP
-559 GEYCIDVEVT
+559 GEYCIDVQVT
-569 RLSDDVIISEEERC
+569 RVNDNVMVSEEQEC
-583 DSVSRDLEPS
+583 DSVSRDMEPS
-593 DKVVT
+593 DKVKT

-612 EIFGDN
+612 EIFGTN
-618 LDNRLSNF
+618 LENRLSSF
-626 EDDFDVAYEDGMAY
+626 EDDFDIAYEDGMAY
-640 ALFDAEEDRFVGFQL
+640 ALFDAEDDRFVGFQV

-675 GTPTRGVSVTYFTG
+675 GTPTRDLSITYFTG

-695 AEVIEDQTELADLV
+695 AEAIEDQTELTDLV
-709 DLTTHNTNEVEAVNE
+709 DVTTHNTDEVEAVNE

-730 LPDEEVPDI
+730 LPEDPAGGTEGETDSTEDE
-739 TNVTEEDVSSFLPFV
+739 SSSLLPFV

>member
-10 ACLMIVTTVPANVA
+10 TCLMIVTTIPANVA
-24 AQSSDSIAFG
+24 AEDAEPIAFG
-34 IEYDYSNINADV
+34 IEYDYSNINTDI

-83 IVFEQYDGDIA
+83 IVFEQYDGDMV

-128 DDSYAGIELTV
+128 DDSYAGIELTI

-221 VYNEMANLQP
+221 VYNEMVNLQP
-231 GEQLAW
+231 GEELGWDCGSDETYVDSW
-237 SCGDDDHD
+237 SGGVEIGDV
-245 DDHDDHGD
+245 
-253 DHNDHDD
+253 
-260 HGDDHDDHDDH
+260 
-271 GDDHDDGEIEITD
+271 
-284 QCSERNIHY
+284 CSEHNIHY

-335 LFFMGGVME
+335 LFFMGGAMQ
-344 LLDEPTQMITIDDGS
+344 LLDEPSQMITIDDGS

-407 EIFGDFADG
+407 EIFGDFADEIEG
-416 ISGDGDD
+416 ELEGGDD
-423 DEDYFVCANL
+423 DEYYFTCANL
-433 NEISRDY
+433 NEIPEDY
-440 VNDGYDDCEDNSD
+440 LQDGYDDCGDNSD
-453 EEFWCTDNEGNSWQI
+453 EEFFC
-468 SAWDVNNG
+468 NNG
-476 WEDCPN
+476 DEIPPSWVNDGEEDCQN

-496 EMLSS
+496 DMMSS

-509 YSVNGLDYNEDYEI
+509 YSIYGLDYDEDYEV

-540 VVTQKDDA
+540 VVTQDDYA
-548 YGYEMASIDGP
+548 YGYETASINGP

-569 RLSDDVIISEEERC
+569 RLSDDVMISESQEC
-583 DSVSRDLEPS
+583 DSVSRDMEPS
-593 DKVVT
+593 DKVIT

-612 EIFGDN
+612 EIFGEN
-618 LDNRLSNF
+618 LENRLSNF
-626 EDDFDVAYEDGMAY
+626 EDDFDIAYEDGMAY
-640 ALFDAEEDRFVGFQL
+640 ALFDTEDDRFVGFQV

-675 GTPTRGVSVTYFTG
+675 GTPTRGVSITYFTG

-709 DLTTHNTNEVEAVNE
+709 DLTTHNTDEVEAVNE

-730 LPDEEVPDI
+730 LPEDPVDPEGGTEGETNTTQEEA
-739 TNVTEEDVSSFLPFV
+739 SSLLPFV
-754 SPLMTVSIIALAG
+754 SPLMTVSMIALAG

>member
-10 ACLMIVTTVPANVA
+10 TCLMIVTTIPANVA
-24 AQSSDSIAFG
+24 AEDSDPIAFG
-34 IEYDYSNINADV
+34 IEYDYSNLNADV
-46 ESMIGLDLTEIFQEV
+46 ESMIGLDLTEVFQEV

-76 VTTGTTT
+76 VTSGTTT
-83 IVFEQYDGDIA
+83 IVFEQYDGDTA
-94 TLDVDG
+94 TVDVDG
-100 TPTDFSTKITELTVR
+100 TPTDFATKITELTVR

-128 DDSYAGIELTV
+128 DDSYAGIELTI

-154 EYFDANMG
+154 EYFDDNME

-190 ESLPFDVELKIGTS
+190 EALPFDVELKIGTS
-204 YEINNGLLEVRM
+204 YEINNGLIEIRM
-216 DEPSP
+216 NEPSP
-221 VYNEMANLQP
+221 LYNKMVNLQP
-231 GEQLAW
+231 GEELYW
-237 SCGDDDHD
+237 SCGDDAEAPSVS
-245 DDHDDHGD
+245 
-253 DHNDHDD
+253 N
-260 HGDDHDDHDDH
+260 
-271 GDDHDDGEIEITD
+271 DDGEIRVTD
-284 QCSERNIHY
+284 QCPERNIHY

-335 LFFMGGVME
+335 IFFMGGGMQ
-344 LLDEPTQMITIDDGS
+344 LLDEPSQTITIDDGS

-364 QAYASPTPLAFP
+364 QAYASPTPIAFP

-387 VGSGDYPTIVDA
+387 VGSGDYPTIVDS
-399 LMGNANFE
+399 LIGNENFD
-407 EIFGDFADG
+407 EIFGSMIDDIG
-416 ISGDGDD
+416 NDD
-423 DEDYFVCANL
+423 DDDNYFVCANL

-440 VNDGYDDCEDNSD
+440 MDDGYDDCEDNSD
-453 EEFWCTDNEGNSWQI
+453 EEFWCTDDDGNSWDI
-468 SAWDVNNG
+468 GPWGVNDG

-487 MGPQYDLYI
+487 MGPQYDIYI
-496 EMLSS
+496 DMMET
-501 SEDEMEFD
+501 SEDDIEFE
-509 YSVNGLDYNEDYEI
+509 YSIYGLDYDEDYEV

-530 EGTTSDAGSM
+530 EDTTLDAGSKA
-540 VVTQKDDA
+540 VSGDYQIYGDDT
-548 YGYEMASIDGP
+548 ASINGP
-559 GEYCIDVEVT
+559 GEYCIDVQVT
-569 RLSDDVIISEEERC
+569 RVNDNVMVSEEQEC
-583 DSVSRDLEPS
+583 DSVSRDMEPS
-593 DKVVT
+593 DKVKT

-612 EIFGDN
+612 EIFGTN
-618 LDNRLSNF
+618 LENRLSNF
-626 EDDFDVAYEDGMAY
+626 EDDFDIAYEDGMAY
-640 ALFDAEEDRFVGFQL
+640 ALFDAEDDRFVGFQV

-675 GTPTRGVSVTYFTG
+675 GTPTRGVSITYFTG

-695 AEVIEDQTELADLV
+695 AEAIEDQTELTDLV
-709 DLTTHNTNEVEAVNE
+709 DVTTHNTDEVEAVNE

-730 LPDEEVPDI
+730 LPEDPAGGTEGETDSTEDE
-739 TNVTEEDVSSFLPFV
+739 SSSLLPFV

>member
-10 ACLMIVTTVPANVA
+10 ACLMIVTTIPANVA
-24 AQSSDSIAFG
+24 AQDSAPIAFG
-34 IEYDYSNINADV
+34 IEYDYSNMNADI
-46 ESMIGLDLTEIFQEV
+46 ESMIGLDLTEVFQEV
-61 MAAGDDAGIDLLIGR
+61 MAAGDDAGIDLLIGT

-83 IVFEQYDGDIA
+83 IVFEQYDGDMA

-100 TPTDFSTKITELTVR
+100 VQTDFSTKITELTVR
-115 HGVLDDFAVNAEW
+115 HGVLDDFAINAEW

-154 EYFDANMG
+154 EYFDDNMG

-180 GISGELSGDG
+180 GISGEISGDG

-221 VYNEMANLQP
+221 VYSEMVNLQP
-231 GEQLAW
+231 GEELYW
-237 SCGDDDHD
+237 SC
-245 DDHDDHGD
+245 
-253 DHNDHDD
+253 
-260 HGDDHDDHDDH
+260 
-271 GDDHDDGEIEITD
+271 DGEEGSDPPSISNDYGEIGVTD
-284 QCSERNIHY
+284 QCSDRNIHY
-293 ETATSV
+293 DTATSV

-325 VTDLYDGEVE
+325 VTDTYDGEVE
-335 LFFMGGVME
+335 LFFMGGAME
-344 LLDEPTQMITIDDGS
+344 LLDEPSQMITIDDGS

-407 EIFGDFADG
+407 EIFGDIADDIENDLDG
-416 ISGDGDD
+416 GDD
-423 DEDYFVCANL
+423 DNEYYFTCANL
-433 NEISRDY
+433 NEIPEDY
-440 VNDGYDDCEDNSD
+440 MQDGYDDCGDNSD
-453 EEFWCTDNEGNSWQI
+453 EEFFC
-468 SAWDVNNG
+468 NNG
-476 WEDCPN
+476 EEIPPSWVNDGYEDCQN

-487 MGPQYDLYI
+487 MGPQYNIYI
-496 EMLSS
+496 DMMDA

-509 YSVNGLDYNEDYEI
+509 YSVNGLDYNEDYEV
-523 SWTVTND
+523 SWTVTDD
-530 EGTTSDAGSM
+530 EGTTSDAGSIA
-540 VVTQKDDA
+540 VTQDDYA
-548 YGYEMASIDGP
+548 YGYATASINGP

-569 RLSDDVIISEEERC
+569 RLSDDVMISEEERC
-583 DSVSRDLEPS
+583 DSVSRDLDPS
-593 DKVVT
+593 DKVIT

-618 LDNRLSNF
+618 LENRLSNF
-626 EDDFDVAYEDGMAY
+626 EDDFDIAYEDGMAY
-640 ALFDAEEDRFVGFQL
+640 ALFDAEDDRFVGFQV

-664 YTLIGPESNAY
+664 YTLIGPDSNAY
-675 GTPTRGVSVTYFTG
+675 GTPSRGVSITYFTG
-689 IAAQEE
+689 LAAQEE

-709 DLTTHNTNEVEAVNE
+709 DLTSHNTNEVEAVNE

-730 LPDEEVPDI
+730 LPEEVIPIVENLSDADG
-739 TNVTEEDVSSFLPFV
+739 TGLLPFV
-754 SPLMTVSIIALAG
+754 SPLMTISMIALAG

>member
-154 EYFDANMG
+154 EYFDANMD

-216 DEPSP
+216 DEPSA

-231 GEQLAW
+231 GELLTW

-253 DHNDHDD
+253 DH
-260 HGDDHDDHDDH
+260 DDHDGH

-335 LFFMGGVME
+335 LFFMGGAME

-407 EIFGDFADG
+407 EIFGDIAEGIENDLDG
-416 ISGDGDD
+416 GDD
-423 DEDYFVCANL
+423 DDQNYFTCANL
-433 NEISRDY
+433 NEIPYDY
-440 VNDGYDDCEDNSD
+440 LEDGYDDCGDNSD
-453 EEFWCTDNEGNSWQI
+453 EEFFC
-468 SAWDVNNG
+468 NNG
-476 WEDCPN
+476 EQIPPGWVNDGYGDCQN

-487 MGPQYDLYI
+487 MGPQYDIYI
-496 EMLSS
+496 DMMDA

-509 YSVNGLDYNEDYEI
+509 YSVYGLDYDEDYEV

-569 RLSDDVIISEEERC
+569 RLSDDVMISEEERC

-618 LDNRLSNF
+618 LENRLSNF

-640 ALFDAEEDRFVGFQL
+640 ALFDTEDDRFVGFQL

-689 IAAQEE
+689 IAAQQE

-730 LPDEEVPDI
+730 LPDEEVPEL
-739 TNVTEEDVSSFLPFV
+739 TNVTKEDVSSFLPFV

>member
-10 ACLMIVTTVPANVA
+10 ACLMIVTTIPANVA
-24 AQSSDSIAFG
+24 AQDAEPIAFG
-34 IEYDYSNINADV
+34 IEYDYSNINADI

-83 IVFEQYDGDIA
+83 IVFEQYDGDMV

-115 HGVLDDFAVNAEW
+115 HGILDDFAVNAEW

-154 EYFDANMG
+154 EYFDGNMG

-170 DIDAM
+170 EIDAM

-221 VYNEMANLQP
+221 VYSEMTNLQP

-237 SCGDDDHD
+237 SCNSDEGSDPASVSD
-245 DDHDDHGD
+245 
-253 DHNDHDD
+253 
-260 HGDDHDDHDDH
+260 
-271 GDDHDDGEIEITD
+271 DDGEIGVTD

-335 LFFMGGVME
+335 LFFMGGVMQ
-344 LLDEPTQMITIDDGS
+344 LLDEPSQMITIDDGS

-399 LMGNANFE
+399 LMGNDNFE

-433 NEISRDY
+433 NEISRDFMD
-440 VNDGYDDCEDNSD
+440 DGYDDCGDNSD
-453 EEFWCTDNEGNSWQI
+453 EEFWCTDNDGNSWQI
-468 SAWDVNNG
+468 SPWSVNDG

-496 EMLSS
+496 NMMGS
-501 SEDEMEFD
+501 SEDEMEFE
-509 YSVNGLDYNEDYEI
+509 YSVYGLDDNEDYEV

-540 VVTQKDDA
+540 AVTDQNDV
-548 YGYEMASIDGP
+548 YEAEIAEINGP
-559 GEYCIDVEVT
+559 GEYCVDVEVT
-569 RLSDDVIISEEERC
+569 RLSDDVMISESQEC
-583 DSVSRDLEPS
+583 DSVSRDMEPS
-593 DKVVT
+593 DKVIT

-612 EIFGDN
+612 EIFGEN
-618 LDNRLSNF
+618 LENRLSNF

-640 ALFDAEEDRFVGFQL
+640 ALFDTEDDRFVGFQL

-689 IAAQEE
+689 IAAQQE

-709 DLTTHNTNEVEAVNE
+709 DLTTHNTDEVEAVNE

-730 LPDEEVPDI
+730 LPEDPADSEGSADEE
-739 TNVTEEDVSSFLPFV
+739 TNTTTQDEVSSLLPFV

>member
-10 ACLMIVTTVPANVA
+10 ACLMIVTTIPANVA
-24 AQSSDSIAFG
+24 AQDAEPIAFG
-34 IEYDYSNINADV
+34 IEYDYSNLNADI

-83 IVFEQYDGDIA
+83 IVFEQYDGDMV

-128 DDSYAGIELTV
+128 DDSYAGIELTI

-170 DIDAM
+170 EIDAM

-221 VYNEMANLQP
+221 VYNEMTNLQP

-237 SCGDDDHD
+237 SCNADEGSDSPSTSD
-245 DDHDDHGD
+245 
-253 DHNDHDD
+253 
-260 HGDDHDDHDDH
+260 
-271 GDDHDDGEIEITD
+271 DDGEIGVTD

-335 LFFMGGVME
+335 LFFMGGAMK
-344 LLDEPTQMITIDDGS
+344 LLDEPSQMITIDDGS

-364 QAYASPTPLAFP
+364 QAYASPTPLGFP

-399 LMGNANFE
+399 LMGNDNFE

-440 VNDGYDDCEDNSD
+440 VYDGYDDCEDNSD

-468 SAWDVNNG
+468 SVWDVNNG

-487 MGPQYDLYI
+487 MGPQYDIYI
-496 EMLSS
+496 NMMGS

-509 YSVNGLDYNEDYEI
+509 YEVHGLDYNEDYEV

-540 VVTQKDDA
+540 AVTDQYDV
-548 YGYEMASIDGP
+548 YNSEIASINGP
-559 GEYCIDVEVT
+559 GEYCIDIEVT
-569 RLSDDVIISEEERC
+569 RLSDDVMISESQEC
-583 DSVSRDLEPS
+583 DSVSRDMEPS
-593 DKVVT
+593 DKVIT

-612 EIFGDN
+612 EIFGEN
-618 LDNRLSNF
+618 LENRLSNF

-640 ALFDAEEDRFVGFQL
+640 ALFDTEDDRFVGFQV

-664 YTLIGPESNAY
+664 YTLIGPQSNAY

-689 IAAQEE
+689 LAAQEE

-709 DLTTHNTNEVEAVNE
+709 DLTTHNTDEVEAVNE

-730 LPDEEVPDI
+730 LPDDPVDPEGSTNEESNTTQD
-739 TNVTEEDVSSFLPFV
+739 EVSSLLPFV